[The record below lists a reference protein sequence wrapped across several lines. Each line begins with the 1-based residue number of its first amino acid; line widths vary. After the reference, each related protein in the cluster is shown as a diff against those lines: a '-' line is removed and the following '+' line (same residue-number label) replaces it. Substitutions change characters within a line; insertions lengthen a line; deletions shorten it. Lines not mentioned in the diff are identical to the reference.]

1 VGKRR
6 REGGKTKKGIKAEAG
21 QEAGYVSWRNV
32 SQSVAAHRCDHAT
45 LSPVSAPIH
54 SFILPPPRL
63 SRPFSP
69 KPRTLVF
76 PGLSTDML
84 LHVGPAPWATPADVR
99 GLYVKGMIT
108 GPLTSPAWTVVPASK
123 KPKPNAAAAVL
134 LTLWLLLLVMV
145 PVISTPSHGSI
156 ESAASRAAIYGCR
169 CQYAGRKSTN
179 TLSLP
184 RQWKGRFED
193 IRQRPWRK
201 GPGGEKYS
209 LVFMRTIC
217 GTI

>member
-1 VGKRR
+1 
-6 REGGKTKKGIKAEAG
+6 
-21 QEAGYVSWRNV
+21 
-32 SQSVAAHRCDHAT
+32 
-45 LSPVSAPIH
+45 
-54 SFILPPPRL
+54 
-63 SRPFSP
+63 
-69 KPRTLVF
+69 
-76 PGLSTDML
+76 ML

-134 LTLWLLLLVMV
+134 LTLWLPLLVMV
-145 PVISTPSHGSI
+145 PVISMPSHGSI

-209 LVFMRTIC
+209 LYSCAQFVGQYRNVVLFFACMTIWGKSIFSNYFDAWHYISFRQLLVRGRIKHAWSC
-217 GTI
+217 SQHARSTRRDFYEKEGFHHATTVYCNL